1 MYVIKSI
8 NGTAPPIEPM
18 SFGITKSD
26 LYSESTGRSSETG
39 KLIQYPIRFGVCS
52 ISLEY
57 LGNDSE
63 ISAIESLISGNRLTI
78 VFLDNGKYITK
89 EMYPSDRENITEK
102 IINGIGRHRLTFKL
116 IEL

>member
-1 MYVIKSI
+1 MVVIKSI

-18 SFGITKSD
+18 SFSITKSD

-39 KLIQYPIRFGVCS
+39 KLIQYPIRFGVYS

-57 LGNDSE
+57 IGNDSE
-63 ISAIESLISGNRLTI
+63 ISAIEAIISGNRLTV
-78 VFLDNGKYITK
+78 VFLDNGKYVTK
-89 EMYPSDRENITEK
+89 EMYPSDRENTIKK
-102 IINGIGRHRLTFKL
+102 IINRTGRHRLSFKL